1 MHQIIKLIIITMHFT
16 THLLNSL
23 CFPGTLQNFKEEEE
37 ARRVGIV
44 IFLQSLHG
52 KENFTHVTTMNACI
66 KEEMGLQH
74 A

>member
-1 MHQIIKLIIITMHFT
+1 MHFGI
-16 THLLNSL
+16 HLLISL

-44 IFLQSLHG
+44 KFLQSLHG
-52 KENFTHVTTMNACI
+52 EENFTHVTTINACI